1 MPFHLPG
8 LINPSASFRAR
19 LVIVVGL
26 ISLVTILLLSWLVS
40 TIAASQV
47 RKDKG
52 TLMAEVAHQMMETL
66 DRGIFERQREIAII
80 ASMDVIRDPRTPLA
94 QKRKQLEQ
102 LQASYQNY
110 AWIGIADAKG
120 DILVGTGG
128 LLEGKSVAQR
138 SWFVNGAKGPAVGDV
153 HDAFLLAKLLPRPL
167 YDYLPLR
174 LLDISAPILDE
185 HGRLLGVICGHLSWD
200 WSFQVRNEILEPLGQ
215 DFKADILVLGRENQL
230 LMGTP
235 KLHRL
240 ARDFSLPSTEAA
252 AASRQGFV
260 VETWPDGVDY
270 LTGYA
275 ASHGYANYKGL
286 GWKVLVRQEADRAFD
301 TATGLGLATFMVGMF
316 IGGLFLPVLW
326 IVAGHLTRPMR
337 SIASVADRIR
347 SGHEE
352 EHIPVYPGDDEIAVL
367 SQSLAQLVDNM
378 ETQKHQL
385 IENNQ
390 DLQLAAQVFASSTE
404 GILIADADLRILSV
418 NQAFSSITGYSP
430 EEVIGQ
436 TPSLLAS
443 GKHNAAFY
451 QAMWSAIHKT
461 GRWQGEIYN
470 RRKDGSVYPEWLII
484 TSVRDAAG
492 RISNYI
498 GIFTDI
504 SERKTTEERIL
515 HLAKHDVLTD
525 LPNRVFFL
533 EEVEQAIAQAQA
545 GNRKAAVL
553 FVDLD
558 RFKNINDSLGHHLGD
573 LLLKEAA
580 RRFDGVVGKAGF
592 LARWGGDEFVVLIR
606 DLSTE
611 EQVMALGYRISQA
624 LGEPF
629 DIAGHHL
636 SITSSIGIAIYPD
649 HGTDLIT
656 LIRNADT
663 AMFHAKAHGR
673 DNIAF
678 FTQDMNERA
687 NERLRLENDLRR
699 AIGQN
704 QLYLVYQP
712 QVELATGRLV
722 GVEALLRWQH
732 PELGPIAPDKFIP
745 VAEDTG
751 LIEAIGEWALRTAC
765 RQQRQWELHYDLPL
779 RMAVNLSPV
788 QFQQSEIVAL
798 VHEVIAETGMNPE
811 YLELEI
817 TEGVLLGSDE
827 QIKIDLCQLS
837 LSGIQIAL
845 DDFGTGYSS
854 LRYLSQLDIHKLK
867 IDRTF
872 IHNLTEGGP
881 NASIV
886 AAIIAMAQNLGIT
899 LLAEGIETP
908 EVADLLA
915 RMGCQEGQGYLYHR
929 PLPAAEIES
938 LLAEEITK
946 HTLSK
951 LMK

>member
-1 MPFHLPG
+1 MPFHLPDP
-8 LINPSASFRAR
+8 INPATSFRAR

-26 ISLVTILLLSWLVS
+26 VSLFTILLLSWLVS
-40 TIAASQV
+40 TIAANQV
-47 RKDKG
+47 RQDKG
-52 TLMAEVAHQMMETL
+52 TLMAEVAHQMIETL
-66 DRGIFERQREIAII
+66 DRGIYERQREITIVA
-80 ASMDVIRDPRTPLA
+80 AMDVIRDPQAPLA
-94 QKRKQLEQ
+94 QKRKLLEQ
-102 LQASYQNY
+102 LQASYHNY

-120 DILVGTGG
+120 NILVGTGG
-128 LLEGKSVAQR
+128 LLEGMSVARR
-138 SWFVNGAKGPAVGDV
+138 SWFLNGAKGPAVGDV
-153 HDAFLLAKLLPRPL
+153 HDAFLLAKLLPKPI
-167 YDYLPLR
+167 YDPLPLR

-185 HGRLLGVICGHLSWD
+185 QGRLIGVICGHLSWD

-215 DFKADILVLGRENQL
+215 DFQADILVLSRDNQL

-235 KLHRL
+235 KLHQL
-240 ARDFSLPSTEAA
+240 ARAFALPSLDAA
-252 AASRQGFV
+252 AVSHRGFV

-275 ASHGYANYKGL
+275 ASRGHDQYRGL
-286 GWKVLVRQEADRAFD
+286 GWKVLVRQEADQAFD
-301 TATGLGLATFMVGMF
+301 AATSLGLATFMVGIF
-316 IGGLFLPVLW
+316 IGALFLPVLW
-326 IVAGHLTRPMR
+326 IVTGHLTRPMR
-337 SIASVADRIR
+337 RIAGVADRIR
-347 SGHEE
+347 TGHEE
-352 EHIPVYPGDDEIAVL
+352 EHIPVYPGNDEIAVL
-367 SQSLAQLVDNM
+367 SQSLAQLVDNL

-385 IENNQ
+385 IANNQ
-390 DLQLAAQVFASSTE
+390 ELQLAAQVFASSTE

-418 NQAFSSITGYSP
+418 NQAFSSITGYSA

-436 TPSLLAS
+436 TPSILAS

-470 RRKDGSVYPEWLII
+470 RRKNGSVYPEWLII
-484 TSVRDAAG
+484 TCVKDVAG

-515 HLAKHDVLTD
+515 YLAKHDVLTD

-533 EEVEQAIAQAQA
+533 EEVEQAIAGA
-545 GNRKAAVL
+545 GANGGRAALL

-580 RRFDGVVGKAGF
+580 RRFDAVVGKAGF
-592 LARWGGDEFVVLIR
+592 LARWGGDEFVVLVR
-606 DLSTE
+606 DLVTT

-624 LGEPF
+624 LDEPF

-649 HGTDLIT
+649 HGSDLIS
-656 LIRNADT
+656 LARNADT
-663 AMFHAKAHGR
+663 AMFHAKANGR
-673 DNIAF
+673 DNIALF
-678 FTQDMNERA
+678 SQDMNERA

-699 AIGQN
+699 AIGRD

-712 QVELATGRLV
+712 QVELASGRLV
-722 GVEALLRWQH
+722 GVEALMRWQH
-732 PELGPIAPDKFIP
+732 PELGPIPPDKFIP

-751 LIEAIGEWALRTAC
+751 LIEEIGAWALRTAC
-765 RQQRQWELHYDLPL
+765 QQQRQWELHYDLPL

-788 QFQQSEIVAL
+788 QFQQRNIVPL
-798 VHEVIAETGMNPE
+798 VHRIVAETGMNPGQ
-811 YLELEI
+811 LELEI
-817 TEGVLLGSDE
+817 TEGVLVGSDA
-827 QIKIDLCQLS
+827 QIKIDLYNLS

-872 IHNLTEGGP
+872 IHNLNEGSQ

-886 AAIIAMAQNLGIT
+886 AAIIAMAQSLGIT
-899 LLAEGIETP
+899 LLAEGIETE
-908 EVADLLA
+908 EVAELLT
-915 RMGCQEGQGYLYHR
+915 RMGCQEGQGYLYQR
-929 PLPAAEIES
+929 PLPAAEIER
-938 LLAEEITK
+938 LLAEEITRR
-946 HTLSK
+946 TLSK
-951 LMK
+951 LMQ